1 MFSHLLV
8 PTDGSELSTL
18 AIKRAATFA
27 KECGARITGFHA
39 VEEPRSVPHSY
50 ASVGELKDIVD
61 FPKRVDAT
69 ARDYLAVIENTAR
82 HAGVEC
88 RTYYEIADKH
98 PWEAIIDAAQKN
110 GCDLIFMASH
120 GRRGIDAL
128 LMGSETHKVLTHC
141 KTPVLVFR

>member
-50 ASVGELKDIVD
+50 ASVGELKHIVD
-61 FPKRVDAT
+61 FPKLVDAT
-69 ARDYLAVIENTAR
+69 AGDYLAV
-82 HAGVEC
+82 
-88 RTYYEIADKH
+88 
-98 PWEAIIDAAQKN
+98 IDAAQKN

-120 GRRGIDAL
+120 GRRGIDGL